1 VAPPQDSDFPPGP
14 FAGGPGLREIPERA
28 STALLIAKLRLKD
41 FRNICELSFEPAPRF
56 NVISGDNGQGKTS
69 LLEAIYCLA
78 TTRSF
83 RTDQLKELRRDGAA
97 FARVDAELCDADQRR
112 SQRLTLSD
120 EGRGVYLDD
129 QRVARLSEYAIR
141 TPVVVFHPGDLEL
154 TMGGAGAR
162 RDLLDRVGLFSD
174 PALLD
179 DRRRYRQALRERQKV
194 LELRGERAPELEAY
208 ETLVAQHGA
217 RLSQSRARAAEELAR
232 AAQPGFRRLA
242 AADLTLEMAYKTG
255 GCCAEPE
262 FRSELLA
269 RRAGDR
275 RRHAASFGPHK
286 DDLTL
291 SVAGRLARKTASQ
304 GQHRILALSL
314 KLGELHAI
322 ERARGAH
329 PLLLLDDV
337 SSELDPARVGA
348 VQAFLRESRSQ
359 VFVTTTRAE
368 LFHTPDALAAER
380 RDYRLRGGQIEAP

>member
-1 VAPPQDSDFPPGP
+1 VAPPPDSDFRERSGSCESPG
-14 FAGGPGLREIPERA
+14 RD
-28 STALLIAKLRLKD
+28 SVALLVARLRLKD
-41 FRNICELSFEPAPRF
+41 FRNIADLAFEPAPRF

-83 RTDQLKELRRDGAA
+83 RTDQLKELRRDGAP
-97 FARVDAELCDADQRR
+97 FARVDAELHDGDQQRR
-112 SQRLTLSD
+112 QRLTLSA
-120 EGRGVYLDD
+120 EGRGVYLDE

-179 DRRRYRQALRERQKV
+179 DRRRYRQALRERQKA
-194 LELRGERAPELEAY
+194 LELRGERAPELDAY
-208 ETLVAQHGA
+208 ETLVALHGA

-242 AADLTLEMAYKTG
+242 AADLTLEMAYKAG
-255 GCCAEPE
+255 GSCAEEE
-262 FRSELLA
+262 FRSELAA
-269 RRAGDR
+269 RRATDR

-291 SVAGRLARKTASQ
+291 SVGGRLARKTASQ

-337 SSELDPARVGA
+337 SSELDPARIGA
-348 VQAFLRESRSQ
+348 VQGFLRDSQSQ
-359 VFVTTTRAE
+359 VFVTTTRSE
-368 LFHTPDALAAER
+368 LFQTPGATSSER
-380 RDYRLRGGQIEAP
+380 RDYRLRGGLFEPP

>member
-1 VAPPQDSDFPPGP
+1 MS
-14 FAGGPGLREIPERA
+14 GPGSATLR
-28 STALLIAKLRLKD
+28 IARLRLKD
-41 FRNICELSFEPAPRF
+41 FRNIPELSFEPAPRF

-83 RTDQLKELRRDGAA
+83 RTDQIKELRRDVAP
-97 FARVDAELCDADQRR
+97 FARVDAELLDGDQRR
-112 SQRLTLSD
+112 SQRLTLSA
-120 EGRGVYLDD
+120 EGRGVYLDE

-141 TPVVVFHPGDLEL
+141 TPVVVFHPGDLDL
-154 TMGGAGAR
+154 TMGGATAR
-162 RDLLDRVGLFSD
+162 RDLLDRVGLFGD
-174 PALLD
+174 PSLLD
-179 DRRRYRQALRERQKV
+179 DRRRYRHALRERQKA

-217 RLSQSRARAAEELAR
+217 RLSRSRARAAEELAS

-242 AADLTLEMAYKTG
+242 AADLTLEMAYKSG
-255 GCCAEPE
+255 GSGSEEE
-262 FRSELLA
+262 FRSELCA
-269 RRAGDR
+269 RRGNDR

-291 SVAGRLARKTASQ
+291 TVGGRLARKTASQ

-337 SSELDPARVGA
+337 SSELDPTRIGA
-348 VQAFLRESRSQ
+348 VQSFLRESQSQ
-359 VFVTTTRAE
+359 VFVTTTRAD
-368 LFHTPDALAAER
+368 LFQTPGAGPAER
-380 RDYRLRGGQIEAP
+380 RDYRLQAGLLEASE

>member
-1 VAPPQDSDFPPGP
+1 MRAAAA
-14 FAGGPGLREIPERA
+14 AGLSAGNAQPSAALRITR
-28 STALLIAKLRLKD
+28 LRLKD
-41 FRNICELSFEPAPRF
+41 FRNISELCFEPAARF

-83 RTDQLKELRRDGAA
+83 RTDQLKELRRDGAS
-97 FARVDAELCDADQRR
+97 FARVDAALLDAEQPR

-120 EGRGVYLDD
+120 EGRAVYLDE
-129 QRVARLSEYAIR
+129 QRAARLSEYATR

-154 TMGGAGAR
+154 TMGGASAR
-162 RDLLDRVGLFSD
+162 RDLLDRVALFND

-194 LELRGERAPELEAY
+194 LELRGERAAELDAY
-208 ETLVAQHGA
+208 ETLAARHGT
-217 RLSQSRARAAEELAR
+217 RLCRGRALAAEELAR

-242 AADLTLEMAYKTG
+242 AADLTLEMAYQPG
-255 GCCAEPE
+255 GSAAELE
-262 FRSELLA
+262 FSSELCS

-286 DDLTL
+286 DDLKL
-291 SVAGRLARKTASQ
+291 SVGGRLARKTASQ

-314 KLGELHAI
+314 KLAELQAI
-322 ERARGAH
+322 ERARGAY

-337 SSELDPARVGA
+337 SSELDPSRVGA
-348 VQAFLRESRSQ
+348 VQAFLRESQSQ
-359 VFVTTTRAE
+359 VFVTTTRSD
-368 LFHTPDALAAER
+368 LFRTPGTGALER
-380 RDYRLRGGQIEAP
+380 HDYRLRAGQLEAC